1 MLLQE
6 GGSLCPAANWPNLCA
21 DLCLLLGPTAEQ
33 VTTGEKVVTE
43 SSQQGALQ
51 SNYQHKEADIITTW
65 HFIYLDNFNSEER
78 ERERD
83 YVPKIY
89 QIQNSKEEK
98 KSVCIVSERTSH
110 RVSLWGLA
118 LEGSG
123 MQTAKKMPKK
133 PARLQLRQQRTRH
146 LPWFDCN
153 HLSDSPYHYIV
164 QLSSHSSSP
173 HLPPFFFSPPSGW
186 NVSTHFSLYAL
197 CLTDVGERSLWWCC
211 AGEMSRNVREL
222 LMSCNS
228 EKHLCVGMTFKN
240 LSSCKISQ
248 NVCTSLFLQIIYSN
262 YLRSVCP
269 NIHISIFVWRFQ
281 IVKNVRFEP
290 QLQANS
296 PKPFVLFFSLQSVKS
311 GFVGHLGQSRS
322 WLTPQ
327 FANIIKC
334 FDWSVSVQV
343 DIKVWV
349 TSAVWNK
356 LSIEKETW
364 AQKYILSLFNPFS
377 QWK

>member
-1 MLLQE
+1 MSQKYIKFRIQKRRRRASVSCLR
-6 GGSLCPAANWPNLCA
+6 GPPTVSLCGDWLWRGQACRQPRKCQRNQPDSSSASRGHVT
-21 DLCLLLGPTAEQ
+21 CLGLTAIICQ
-33 VTTGEKVVTE
+33 TVR
-43 SSQQGALQ
+43 
-51 SNYQHKEADIITTW
+51 ITTL
-65 HFIYLDNFNSEER
+65 FSFPPI
-78 ERERD
+78 
-83 YVPKIY
+83 P
-89 QIQNSKEEK
+89 
-98 KSVCIVSERTSH
+98 
-110 RVSLWGLA
+110 
-118 LEGSG
+118 
-123 MQTAKKMPKK
+123 P
-133 PARLQLRQQRTRH
+133 P
-146 LPWFDCN
+146 
-153 HLSDSPYHYIV
+153 
-164 QLSSHSSSP
+164 P
-173 HLPPFFFSPPSGW
+173 HPPPFFFSPPSGW